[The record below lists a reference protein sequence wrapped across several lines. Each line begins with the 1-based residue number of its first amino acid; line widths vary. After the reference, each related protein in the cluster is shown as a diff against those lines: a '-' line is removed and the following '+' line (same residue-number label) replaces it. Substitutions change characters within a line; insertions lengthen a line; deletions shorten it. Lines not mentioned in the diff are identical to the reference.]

1 MIRRYYGGGS
11 SIARWIFFTLFI
23 FFIVAPINA
32 NVAGPLFALAL
43 SYKVIKIILEA
54 DKKDSYAIGL
64 QEEDDLLDNSG
75 EAKNKSEVAQYG
87 SSRYGFVY
95 FIRNKDLYKIG
106 ITKDLLNRMN
116 RLNPDEILDT
126 VRCKNYKG
134 LEKEIHRKFKEERIP
149 QTEYF
154 RLNKNQV
161 NSIHKM
167 FVDNANR

>member
-1 MIRRYYGGGS
+1 MYRRYQS
-11 SIARWIFFTLFI
+11 NPIAKWIFFIFL
-23 FFIVAPINA
+23 FFICLPINA
-32 NVAGPLFALAL
+32 QVAFIFLGIALL
-43 SYKVIKIILEA
+43 YELIKFGFEEDEKDRYA
-54 DKKDSYAIGL
+54 KKL
-64 QEEDDLLDNSG
+64 QEEDDWSDNSG
-75 EAKNKSEVAQYG
+75 ELKDETQLDKYA

-134 LEKEIHRKFKEERIP
+134 IKKEIHRKFKEEWIP
-149 QTEYF
+149 QAEYF
-154 RLNKNQV
+154 KLNKNQV

>member
-1 MIRRYYGGGS
+1 MD
-11 SIARWIFFTLFI
+11 IFYFFY
-23 FFIVAPINA
+23 FFIVAAINA
-32 NVAGPLFALAL
+32 NVASTLFALAL

-54 DKKDSYAIGL
+54 DKKDNYATGL
-64 QEEDDLLDNSG
+64 QKEDDFLDNFG
-75 EAKNKSEVAQYG
+75 EAKNESEVEQYG
-87 SSRYGFVY
+87 SSRYVFIY

>member
-1 MIRRYYGGGS
+1 MYRSYGGGS
-11 SIARWIFFTLFI
+11 SIGRFLVLILFS
-23 FFIVAPINA
+23 FL
-32 NVAGPLFALAL
+32 LFAGGLWQWSL
-43 SYKVIKIILEA
+43 GLIGFYLLYKIIKFGFEEDEKDRYA
-54 DKKDSYAIGL
+54 KKL
-64 QEEDDLLDNSG
+64 QEEDDWSDNSG
-75 EAKNKSEVAQYG
+75 ELKDDPDLEKFG

-116 RLNPDEILDT
+116 RLNPDEILDSI
-126 VRCKNYKG
+126 RCKNYKG

-167 FVDNANR
+167 LVDKANR

>member
-1 MIRRYYGGGS
+1 MYRRYGGS
-11 SIARWIFFTLFI
+11 SIARWIVFIIFLFVICLRINAQVTFTL
-23 FFIVAPINA
+23 
-32 NVAGPLFALAL
+32 LAIAVL
-43 SYKVIKIILEA
+43 YKIIKLGLNEDEKDRYA
-54 DKKDSYAIGL
+54 KKL
-64 QEEDDLLDNSG
+64 QEEDDWSNNSG
-75 EAKNKSEVAQYG
+75 ELKDDPDLEKFG

-116 RLNPDEILDT
+116 RLNPDEILDS

-167 FVDNANR
+167 LVDKANR